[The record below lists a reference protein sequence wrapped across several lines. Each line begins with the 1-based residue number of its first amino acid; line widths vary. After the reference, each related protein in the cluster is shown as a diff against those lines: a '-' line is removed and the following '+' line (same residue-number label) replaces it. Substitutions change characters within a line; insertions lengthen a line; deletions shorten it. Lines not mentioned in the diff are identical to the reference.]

1 MGFVIIMCQYNSMR
15 GGRESLLAGGAG
27 AFGAEVATMAFD
39 KDATFQELLAN
50 VGVGFLAPFLIALL
64 ALNMGKRNN

>member
-27 AFGAEVATMAFD
+27 AVGAEVVTMVFD

-50 VGVGFLAPFLIALL
+50 IGVGFLAPFLLALL
-64 ALNMGKRNN
+64 AMNMGKGNN